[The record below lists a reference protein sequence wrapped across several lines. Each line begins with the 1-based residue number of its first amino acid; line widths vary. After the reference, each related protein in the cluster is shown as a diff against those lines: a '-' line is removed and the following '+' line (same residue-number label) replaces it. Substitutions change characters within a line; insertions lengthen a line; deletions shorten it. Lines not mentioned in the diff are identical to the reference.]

1 MSGEV
6 KHIPFI
12 DENVS
17 ISSKKIEKKDK
28 DKKAELVKKDHNGII
43 IELSN
48 KKTDKTDEDENSTNS
63 AEFSG
68 NVLRKEKEKENQNS
82 IRMKKPKKL
91 SQKAYEKMTQKL
103 KERTMRMEI
112 EKIDKETERIK
123 QIYEEKNAFLH
134 SFDNNPQFQKMLK
147 FVEKQLILIF
157 FLGIVICVFSSIVYF
172 YITKR
177 KDALSLADLFLSF
190 TEISIVFILIITLKI
205 GLLNDPN
212 LSKAFRLFV
221 IFEFLLLIGNLIIN
235 ILVIIMIKE
244 YLTKIPNAIKI
255 IIYLLFVILIAL
267 FILIFKM
274 CLSLFIE
281 SILILIN
288 KKTEYSI
295 LIINEQNAKSESNIV
310 GNLSTSNNYSTE
322 GLNNDTT
329 TGIISENEKKQ
340 NFLTM
345 NKDEEKFKN
354 MNYFNRFHYSITSD
368 RKDDK
373 FYFKKKSYS
382 YIYL

>member
-1 MSGEV
+1 
-6 KHIPFI
+6 
-12 DENVS
+12 
-17 ISSKKIEKKDK
+17 
-28 DKKAELVKKDHNGII
+28 
-43 IELSN
+43 
-48 KKTDKTDEDENSTNS
+48 
-63 AEFSG
+63 
-68 NVLRKEKEKENQNS
+68 
-82 IRMKKPKKL
+82 
-91 SQKAYEKMTQKL
+91 
-103 KERTMRMEI
+103 
-112 EKIDKETERIK
+112 
-123 QIYEEKNAFLH
+123 
-134 SFDNNPQFQKMLK
+134 MLK

-157 FLGIVICVFSSIVYF
+157 FLGIVICLFSSILYF
-172 YITKR
+172 YVTKR
-177 KDALSLADLFLSF
+177 KDSLSLANLILSF
-190 TEISIVFILIITLKI
+190 AEIPIVFILIITHKL

-255 IIYLLFVILIAL
+255 IVYLLFVILIAL

-373 FYFKKKSYS
+373 FYFKKK
-382 YIYL
+382 

>member
-1 MSGEV
+1 MR
-6 KHIPFI
+6 
-12 DENVS
+12 
-17 ISSKKIEKKDK
+17 SKFLF
-28 DKKAELVKKDHNGII
+28 AL
-43 IELSN
+43 LSPN

-82 IRMKKPKKL
+82 ILMIKPKKL

-103 KERTMRMEI
+103 KEKTMRMEI

-147 FVEKQLILIF
+147 FVEKQLILICI
-157 FLGIVICVFSSIVYF
+157 LGIVICVFSSIIYF

-177 KDALSLADLFLSF
+177 KDGLSLANLILSC
-190 TEISIVFILIITLKI
+190 TEISIVFILIITLKL

-221 IFEFLLLIGNLIIN
+221 IFEFLILIGNFIIN

-244 YLTKIPNAIKI
+244 YLTKIPNLIKI
-255 IIYLLFVILIAL
+255 IVYLLFVILIAL
-267 FILIFKM
+267 FIIIFKM

-295 LIINEQNAKSESNIV
+295 LIINEQNAKSESNLV

-340 NFLTM
+340 NIVTM
-345 NKDEEKFKN
+345 NKDEEKYKN
-354 MNYFNRFHYSITSD
+354 MKYFNRFHYSVTSD

-373 FYFKKKSYS
+373 FYFKKK
-382 YIYL
+382 

>member
-1 MSGEV
+1 MSGTV

-17 ISSKKIEKKDK
+17 ISSKKNEKKDK
-28 DKKAELVKKDHNGII
+28 DKKVELVKKDQNGII
-43 IELSN
+43 IELSS
-48 KKTDKTDEDENSTNS
+48 KKTDKTDEDENSANS
-63 AEFSG
+63 DEFSG

-82 IRMKKPKKL
+82 IQNIKPKKL

-157 FLGIVICVFSSIVYF
+157 FLGIVICLFSSILYF
-172 YITKR
+172 YVTKR
-177 KDALSLADLFLSF
+177 KDSLSLANLILSF
-190 TEISIVFILIITLKI
+190 AEIPIVFILIITHKL

-244 YLTKIPNAIKI
+244 YLTKIPNVVKI
-255 IIYLLFVILIAL
+255 IIYLLFVSLIVL
-267 FILIFKM
+267 FIIIFKM

-295 LIINEQNAKSESNIV
+295 LIINEQNAKSESNII

-322 GLNNDTT
+322 GLNNNDTT

-340 NFLTM
+340 NILTM
-345 NKDEEKFKN
+345 NKEDEKFKN

-373 FYFKKKSYS
+373 YYFKKK
-382 YIYL
+382 

>member
-17 ISSKKIEKKDK
+17 ISSQKNEKKDK
-28 DKKAELVKKDHNGII
+28 DKKVELVKKDQNGII
-43 IELSN
+43 IELSS

-82 IRMKKPKKL
+82 IQMIKPKKL

-177 KDALSLADLFLSF
+177 KDGLSLANLFLSF

-221 IFEFLLLIGNLIIN
+221 IFEFLLLIGNFIIN

-244 YLTKIPNAIKI
+244 YLIKIPNVIKI
-255 IIYLLFVILIAL
+255 IVYLLFVILIAL
-267 FILIFKM
+267 FIIIFKM

-340 NFLTM
+340 NILTM

-373 FYFKKKSYS
+373 YYFKKK
-382 YIYL
+382 

>member
-1 MSGEV
+1 MSGAV

-17 ISSKKIEKKDK
+17 ISSKKNEKKDK
-28 DKKAELVKKDHNGII
+28 DKKVELVKKDQNGLI

-82 IRMKKPKKL
+82 ILMIKPKNL

-147 FVEKQLILIF
+147 FVEKQLILICI
-157 FLGIVICVFSSIVYF
+157 LGIVICVFSSIIYF

-177 KDALSLADLFLSF
+177 KDGLSLANLILSC
-190 TEISIVFILIITLKI
+190 TEISIVFILIITLKL

-221 IFEFLLLIGNLIIN
+221 IFEFLILIGNFIIN

-244 YLTKIPNAIKI
+244 YLTKIPNLIKI
-255 IIYLLFVILIAL
+255 IVYLLFVLLIAL
-267 FILIFKM
+267 FIIIIKM

-295 LIINEQNAKSESNIV
+295 LIINEQNAKSESNLV

-340 NFLTM
+340 NIQTM

-354 MNYFNRFHYSITSD
+354 MKYFHRFHYSVTSD

-373 FYFKKKSYS
+373 FYFKKK
-382 YIYL
+382 

>member
-1 MSGEV
+1 MSGTV

-17 ISSKKIEKKDK
+17 ISSKKNEKKDK
-28 DKKAELVKKDHNGII
+28 DKKVELVKKDQNGII
-43 IELSN
+43 IELSS
-48 KKTDKTDEDENSTNS
+48 KKTDKMDEDENSANS

-82 IRMKKPKKL
+82 IQMIKPKKL

-157 FLGIVICVFSSIVYF
+157 FLGIVICLFSSILYF
-172 YITKR
+172 YVTKR
-177 KDALSLADLFLSF
+177 KDSLSLANLILSF
-190 TEISIVFILIITLKI
+190 AEIPIVFILIITHKL

-244 YLTKIPNAIKI
+244 YLTKIPNVVKI
-255 IIYLLFVILIAL
+255 IIYLLFVSLIVL
-267 FILIFKM
+267 FIIIFKI

-295 LIINEQNAKSESNIV
+295 LIINEQNAKSESNII

-322 GLNNDTT
+322 GLNNNDTT

-340 NFLTM
+340 NILTM
-345 NKDEEKFKN
+345 NKEDEKFKN

-373 FYFKKKSYS
+373 YYFKKK
-382 YIYL
+382 

>member
-1 MSGEV
+1 MSGAV

-17 ISSKKIEKKDK
+17 ISTKKNEKKDK
-28 DKKAELVKKDHNGII
+28 DKKVELVKKDKDGII

-82 IRMKKPKKL
+82 ILMIKPKNL

-103 KERTMRMEI
+103 KERTMRLEI

-147 FVEKQLILIF
+147 FVEKQLILICI
-157 FLGIVICVFSSIVYF
+157 LGIVICVFSSIIYF

-177 KDALSLADLFLSF
+177 KDGLSLANLILSC
-190 TEISIVFILIITLKI
+190 TEISIVFILIITLKL

-221 IFEFLLLIGNLIIN
+221 IFEFLILIGNFIIN

-244 YLTKIPNAIKI
+244 YLTKIPNLIKI
-255 IIYLLFVILIAL
+255 IVYLLFVILIAL
-267 FILIFKM
+267 FIIIFKM

-295 LIINEQNAKSESNIV
+295 LIINEQNAKSESNLV

-340 NFLTM
+340 NIVTM
-345 NKDEEKFKN
+345 NKDEEKYKN
-354 MNYFNRFHYSITSD
+354 MKYFNRFHYSVTSD

-373 FYFKKKSYS
+373 FYFKRK
-382 YIYL
+382 

>member
-28 DKKAELVKKDHNGII
+28 DKKVELVKKDHNGII

-147 FVEKQLILIF
+147 FVEKQLILLF

-221 IFEFLLLIGNLIIN
+221 IFEFLLLIGNFIIN

-255 IIYLLFVILIAL
+255 IVYLLFVILIAL

-373 FYFKKKSYS
+373 YYFKKK
-382 YIYL
+382 

>member
-1 MSGEV
+1 MSGTV

-17 ISSKKIEKKDK
+17 ISSKKNEKKDK
-28 DKKAELVKKDHNGII
+28 DKKVELVKKDQNGII
-43 IELSN
+43 IELSS
-48 KKTDKTDEDENSTNS
+48 KKTDKTDEDENSANS

-82 IRMKKPKKL
+82 IQMIKPKKL

-123 QIYEEKNAFLH
+123 QLYEEKNAFLH

-147 FVEKQLILIF
+147 FDEKQLILIF
-157 FLGIVICVFSSIVYF
+157 FLGIVICLFSSILYF
-172 YITKR
+172 YVTKR
-177 KDALSLADLFLSF
+177 KDSLSLANLILSF
-190 TEISIVFILIITLKI
+190 AEIPIVFILIITHKL

-244 YLTKIPNAIKI
+244 YLTKIQNVVKI
-255 IIYLLFVILIAL
+255 IIYLLFVTLIVL
-267 FILIFKM
+267 FIIIFKM

-295 LIINEQNAKSESNIV
+295 LIINEQNAKSESNII

-322 GLNNDTT
+322 GLNNNDTT

-340 NFLTM
+340 NILTM
-345 NKDEEKFKN
+345 NKEDEKFKN

-373 FYFKKKSYS
+373 YYFKKK
-382 YIYL
+382 

>member
-1 MSGEV
+1 MSGTV

-17 ISSKKIEKKDK
+17 ISSKKNEKKDK
-28 DKKAELVKKDHNGII
+28 DKKVELVKKDQNGII
-43 IELSN
+43 IELSS
-48 KKTDKTDEDENSTNS
+48 KKTDKTDEDENSANS

-82 IRMKKPKKL
+82 IQMIKPKKL

-157 FLGIVICVFSSIVYF
+157 FLGIVICLFSSILYF
-172 YITKR
+172 YVTKR
-177 KDALSLADLFLSF
+177 KDSLSLANLILSF
-190 TEISIVFILIITLKI
+190 AEIPIVFILIITHKL

-244 YLTKIPNAIKI
+244 YLTKIPNVVKI
-255 IIYLLFVILIAL
+255 IIYLLFVSLIVL
-267 FILIFKM
+267 FIIIFKI

-295 LIINEQNAKSESNIV
+295 LIINEQNAKSESNII

-322 GLNNDTT
+322 GLNNNDTT

-340 NFLTM
+340 NILTM
-345 NKDEEKFKN
+345 NKEDEKFKN

-373 FYFKKKSYS
+373 YYFKKK
-382 YIYL
+382 